1 VHVAKVTYEKYF
13 LGKMKA
19 GNSEPA
25 FERLLM
31 KMMGIMKLKK

>member
-1 VHVAKVTYEKYF
+1 
-13 LGKMKA
+13 MKA